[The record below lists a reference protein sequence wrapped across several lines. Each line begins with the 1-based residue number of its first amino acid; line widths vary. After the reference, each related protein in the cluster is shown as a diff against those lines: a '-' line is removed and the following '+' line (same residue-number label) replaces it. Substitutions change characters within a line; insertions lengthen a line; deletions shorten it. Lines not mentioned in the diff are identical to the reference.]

1 MFVPRVKRSPA
12 THPPDVDSVTTDSTE
27 RESRTGARLPL
38 LTAERRDISIRPI
51 RSLAEFLAC
60 VELQAEVWGPAYS
73 DNVPASLL
81 QVATYVGGVVTGAFD
96 AAGELAGFV
105 FGLTG
110 IEDGEIVHW
119 SHLLGVRASAR
130 NLGVGRLLKE
140 AQRAE
145 LATRGVRRMYWT
157 FDPLVAKN
165 AHLNLNRLGARVVE
179 YVPDMYGTTSSPLHY
194 GLATDR
200 LVVTS
205 DTQTASPRLPFEAP
219 SMPIPVATAEPRHG
233 DVRLDTA
240 APPARFGIEIPADV
254 QQIIGHSPAAA
265 IAWRESVREH
275 FQWGLARGYDV
286 TGILRNPVT
295 SRSFYILVKPETA

>member
-1 MFVPRVKRSPA
+1 MR
-12 THPPDVDSVTTDSTE
+12 TTDSA
-27 RESRTGARLPL
+27 GVAPL
-38 LTAERRDISIRPI
+38 LDVERGDISIRPI
-51 RSLAEFLAC
+51 TTLTGFLAC
-60 VELQAEVWGPAYS
+60 VDLQVEVWGPDYT

-81 QVATYVGGVVTGAFD
+81 QVATYVGGVVLGAFD
-96 AAGELAGFV
+96 PASELVGFL
-105 FGLTG
+105 FGITG

-119 SHLLGVRASAR
+119 SHLLGVRDSAR

-145 LATRGVRRMYWT
+145 LATRGVRTMYWT

-165 AHLNLNRLGARVVE
+165 AHLNLNRLGARVVK

-200 LVVTS
+200 LVVS
-205 DTQTASPRLPFEAP
+205 ADTQPALPSVPFEAP
-219 SMPIPVATAEPRHG
+219 SMPIPVATTEPRDG
-233 DVRLDTA
+233 DVRLDRA
-240 APPARFGIEIPADV
+240 APPALFGIEIPTDV
-254 QQIIGHSPAAA
+254 QQIIGRSPAAA
-265 IAWRESVREH
+265 VAWRESVREY

-286 TGILRNPVT
+286 TGILRDPVT